1 MYCRYHIYSVVTIH
15 GIVLS
20 GLGFPDVRAQGCQ
33 IGVVSM
39 AGE

>member
-1 MYCRYHIYSVVTIH
+1 MHCRYHIYSAVTIY

-20 GLGFPDVRAQGCQ
+20 RLGFPDVRAPCRQ